1 MPIYTK
7 KEFANACELTP
18 GNLSN
23 YIKRGKVKTKKAG
36 KQIDTGESIN
46 AEFLAKR
53 KVFLQSKKAEGKGV
67 VTEIK
72 EKEKPE
78 TQQVDP
84 EIKQAA
90 LNKYEIDTLLKQVE
104 LEKKQEE
111 VKKLKLQNAKIQGEN
126 IPFEE
131 VKTIFVR
138 NGQHIGSVWEQ
149 AIEKFLVLMKKEL
162 NLDDKKLARFRKNA
176 NNTVNE
182 ALKDLEKENIKDLKV
197 IRDIHSVKRGKG
209 ERK

>member
-1 MPIYTK
+1 MAELTK
-7 KEFANACELTP
+7 KELAEKTGRATNY
-18 GNLSN
+18 LSV
-23 YIKRGKVKTKKAG
+23 YIERGKLVENENGLFDTSNETNAKFIADKAVLDVQKKVEAP
-36 KQIDTGESIN
+36 KP
-46 AEFLAKR
+46 
-53 KVFLQSKKAEGKGV
+53 KAEPK
-67 VTEIK
+67 K
-72 EKEKPE
+72 QE
-78 TQQVDP
+78 TQEVDP
-84 EIKQAA
+84 DIKQAA
-90 LNKYEIDTLLKQVE
+90 INKYEIDALLKQVE

-111 VKKLKLQNAKIQGEN
+111 VKKLKLQNAKIQGDN

-149 AIEKFLVLMKKEL
+149 ALEKFLVLMKKEL